1 VKEEVMINIKSLD
14 KLREFVEEDNLLMEM
29 IDAVEKEIAEKYIA
43 LPLDSE
49 GVPIHPGDTL
59 KYCSEDIIDVR
70 GENLGNVE
78 GCEEVLFIAFNG
90 DGECIALESDGWSDL
105 SFFSNHDDMN
115 FVHATKPRKL
125 EDVLYECF
133 HDCMYKYP
141 AGIEDTI
148 VKYAD
153 EIRGLMSTDS

>member
-1 VKEEVMINIKSLD
+1 MIYIKSLD

-59 KYCSEDIIDVR
+59 KYCSRDIIDVR
-70 GENLGNVE
+70 GENLGNEE
-78 GCEEVLFIAFNG
+78 GCEEVLFIAFDG

-105 SFFSNHDDMN
+105 SFFSDHDDMN
-115 FVHATKPRKL
+115 FVHATKPRSV
-125 EDVLYECF
+125 EDVLREF
-133 HDCMYKYP
+133 ADEVVRHGYP
-141 AGIEDTI
+141 IELLVPGITNR
-148 VKYAD
+148 YAD
-153 EIRGLMSTDS
+153 EIRELMSTDS